1 MKKLKRIG
9 ITLLLVLNFFSFNA
23 YASPHDSREIY
34 EIEQRGRALN
44 KIDASFIELIGA
56 VVEPVIYIGA
66 VFIFIG
72 LIMFIKGWI
81 SSRSEQFKAAFFLVT
96 GALIVSIRTW
106 LPIVFSKTSFYDE
119 VLRVMNSI
127 HIGG

>member
-23 YASPHDSREIY
+23 YADPHDSREIY
-34 EIEQRGRALN
+34 EVEQRGRALN
-44 KIDASFIELIGA
+44 KIDASFVELIGV

-66 VFIFIG
+66 VIIFIG
-72 LIMFIKGWI
+72 LIMYIKGWAL
-81 SSRSEQFKAAFFLVT
+81 SRSEQLKAAFLLAA
-96 GALIVSIRTW
+96 GAMIVSIRTW
-106 LPIVFSKTSFYDE
+106 LPMVLSKTSFYDE

-127 HIGG
+127 KL